1 MLNIP
6 EVEFKLPF
14 PSETIAAVYL
24 RPAGDAW
31 AHVVAL
37 SLCRGSSARGK
48 LLGGGAA
55 RLGSFLRARHSTVR
69 GVRRC

>member
-6 EVEFKLPF
+6 EVEFKLSF

-24 RPAGDAW
+24 RPACDAG

-37 SLCRGSSARGK
+37 SLCC
-48 LLGGGAA
+48 
-55 RLGSFLRARHSTVR
+55 
-69 GVRRC
+69 GVALEVS